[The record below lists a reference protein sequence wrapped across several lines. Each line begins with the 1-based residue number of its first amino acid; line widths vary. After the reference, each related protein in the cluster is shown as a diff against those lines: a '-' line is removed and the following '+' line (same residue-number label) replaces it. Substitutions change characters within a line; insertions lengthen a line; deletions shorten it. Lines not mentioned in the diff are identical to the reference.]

1 MALGA
6 RQAVVLWLV
15 LRQGIGL
22 IIVGAL
28 AGVAG
33 GWGLGRVLSSMMPNL
48 PAPEFSIM
56 FGALAFMVVV
66 ALAAFS
72 IPAWRA
78 SRTNP
83 MLVLRHE

>member
-1 MALGA
+1 M
-6 RQAVVLWLV
+6 
-15 LRQGIGL
+15 
-22 IIVGAL
+22 
-28 AGVAG
+28 VA
-33 GWGLGRVLSSMMPNL
+33 
-48 PAPEFSIM
+48 
-56 FGALAFMVVV
+56 V

>member
-1 MALGA
+1 MG
-6 RQAVVLWLV
+6 
-15 LRQGIGL
+15 
-22 IIVGAL
+22 L
-28 AGVAG
+28 AG
-33 GWGLGRVLSSMMPNL
+33 GLGLGWILASLMPNL
-48 PAPEFSIM
+48 PSAELVFVL
-56 FGALAFMVVV
+56 GASLFMVAV